1 MALVV
6 TIGGVD
12 KSDQIEWESLSVEQ
26 VKTSQI
32 DTCNFRLKKYAG
44 KTYAPAIG
52 DSILVQDGATSIF
65 GGIIVKIDNSI
76 EAGLL
81 TRLSVQCVS
90 YEKQLDRYLAVR
102 EFTSVS
108 ARYILNALLNEFA
121 NQPAKEIDLGESGE
135 TWTGEDG
142 TIAANTTSG
151 QFIEGSQ
158 SQKFTA
164 TVSSTAT
171 ARRETTL
178 DLTLFSDATA
188 STTSDKIKVYAYVDT
203 IANLSSIRLRFVS
216 DAGAT
221 YTNYYET
228 TIAVA
233 SLVAGWN
240 EIIVAKSAFTSSGS
254 PNWNDIKKRQYRVTA
269 SASGTVN
276 VSIDDC
282 RLIKS
287 DAFTMGSVQDA
298 DLPTIGSVK
307 FNYESVSSAIKQV
320 AEMIGCD
327 WYIDPVRV
335 LHFFAPL
342 TESAPFGLTDTS
354 ANFVWD
360 SLNVSQDSATVKN
373 QIYVRGGEYQGTSTD
388 FEVEADGIAL
398 NYRSPYRIKNLS
410 VTVATVS
417 KTVGVDNL
425 ADPASYDC
433 LYNFMEKTLKFKA
446 ATIPTAGQTIKMT
459 GNPMIPVIIKKGD
472 ASSIASHGIYEF
484 LILDK
489 TILTQQGA
497 RDRAS
502 AELTAY
508 RDTLLEGSFTTDT
521 AGLRAGQTISIAIT
535 ARGISDTY
543 IIQSVY
549 FRTKSP
555 TEFIYDVR
563 IVSTRSF
570 GVIEYLLGLL
580 RDSKKQIVMNDDEVI
595 DEVQSI
601 DETATVTDVWTQG
614 STNAQ
619 TETITLG
626 EAEQDELDH
635 GTIFVLTPYVFTGFA
650 DTKRP
655 FIFDGSLLS

>member
-1 MALVV
+1 MAITVS
-6 TIGGVD
+6 IGGVD

-32 DTCNFRLKKYAG
+32 DTCSFKLKKHAG
-44 KTYAPAIG
+44 KTYSPAIG
-52 DSILVQDGATSIF
+52 DSVLVQDGATSIF
-65 GGIIVKIDNSI
+65 GGIVVKINNSI

-81 TRLSVQCVS
+81 TRLAVQCVS

-108 ARYILNALLNEFA
+108 ARYILNALLDEFV
-121 NQPAKEIDLGESGE
+121 NQPSKEIDLGESTE
-135 TWTGEDG
+135 TWTTEDG
-142 TIAANTTSG
+142 TVAANTTAG

-158 SQKFTA
+158 SRKFTA
-164 TVSSTAT
+164 TASNTAT

-188 STTSDKIKVYAYVDT
+188 STTSDKIKFYVYVDT
-203 IANLSSIRLRFVS
+203 LANLASIRLLCVS

-228 TIAVA
+228 TVVAA

-240 EIIVAKSAFTSSGS
+240 EIIVLKSAFTSSGS

-287 DAFTMGSVQDA
+287 TAFTMGSVKDA
-298 DLPTIGSVK
+298 DAPTIGSVK

-320 AEMIGCD
+320 AEMVGCD

-342 TESAPFGLTDTS
+342 TEPAPFGLTDTS
-354 ANFVWD
+354 ANFAWD
-360 SLNVSQDSATVKN
+360 SLDVSQDSATVKN
-373 QIYVRGGEYQGTSTD
+373 QIYVRGGEYQGASTD
-388 FEVEADGIAL
+388 FDTDADGVSL
-398 NYRSPYRIKNLS
+398 NYRSPYRIKNLT
-410 VTVATVS
+410 VTVAAVS

-433 LYNFMEKTLKFKA
+433 LYNFMEKTLKFKT
-446 ATIPTAGQTIKMT
+446 ATKPTAGQLIKMT

-472 ASSIASHGIYEF
+472 ASSIATHGIYEF

-508 RDTLLEGSFTTDT
+508 RDTLIEGSFTTDT
-521 AGLRAGQTISIAIT
+521 TGLRAGQTISIAIA

-543 IIQSVY
+543 IVQSVY

-555 TEFIYDVR
+555 TGFIYDIK

-580 RDSKKQIVMNDDEVI
+580 RDSKKQITMNDDEVI
-595 DEVQSI
+595 DEVQDI
-601 DETATVTDVWTQG
+601 DETATVADVWTQG
-614 STNAQ
+614 SMNAQ
-619 TETITLG
+619 TETITFG
-626 EAEQDELDH
+626 EAEQDDLNH
-635 GTIFVLTPYVFTGFA
+635 GTVFVLTPYVFSGFA

-655 FIFDGSLLS
+655 FILDGSLLS